1 MWERFLR
8 HASLDT
14 LNLAV
19 RLGLLAPLFAAM
31 HPAPPVVT
39 ALIMGRPDAFVARLI
54 EASHAPPPQALL
66 KTGVALGR
74 GFLAW
79 WHEAASAESL
89 ATPSPAVAEEEVL
102 LHRRLYTE
110 EEIGSGTWAPPG
122 ARVIS
127 GALPLRLAV
136 EGLRA
141 QTACAIVKVAPT
153 LWRQCSEE
161 PLLVRL
167 GKLYNLGL

>member
-54 EASHAPPPQALL
+54 EASQENPPRAVV
-66 KTGVALGR
+66 KKSVVLGR
-74 GFLAW
+74 SFL
-79 WHEAASAESL
+79 E
-89 ATPSPAVAEEEVL
+89 
-102 LHRRLYTE
+102 
-110 EEIGSGTWAPPG
+110 
-122 ARVIS
+122 
-127 GALPLRLAV
+127 
-136 EGLRA
+136 
-141 QTACAIVKVAPT
+141 
-153 LWRQCSEE
+153 
-161 PLLVRL
+161 
-167 GKLYNLGL
+167 